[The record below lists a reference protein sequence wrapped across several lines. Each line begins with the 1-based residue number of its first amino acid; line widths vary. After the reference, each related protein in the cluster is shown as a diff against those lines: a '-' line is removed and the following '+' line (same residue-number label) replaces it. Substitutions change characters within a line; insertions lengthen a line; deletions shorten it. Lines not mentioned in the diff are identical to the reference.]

1 MARVELTSG
10 SLIIHVE
17 GMDRIWALKS
27 HLEIP
32 LQHVVKAESDPAIA
46 RGWWHGIKWP
56 GTNLPGVV
64 TAGTF
69 YKDGQLMFWDI
80 HDPDRTV
87 VISLAD
93 EDYSQLVIEVEN
105 PTQTVEAINSAVA
118 AARAG

>member
-1 MARVELTSG
+1 MAHVELTSG
-10 SLIIHVE
+10 SLLVHVD

-27 HLEIP
+27 QLEIP
-32 LQHVVKAESDPAIA
+32 LQHVVKAEADPEIA

-69 YKDGQLMFWDI
+69 YRDGQRTFWDI
-80 HDPDRTV
+80 HNPDRTV

-93 EDYSQLVIEVEN
+93 EDYSQLVIEVED
-105 PTQTVEAINSAVA
+105 PTETAKEINSAVA
-118 AARAG
+118 DALAG